1 MALISDGR
9 QYAGDACGSYVG
21 VPLVSVTTRSAFSR
35 DGDKA
40 KEKENKQKGSFR
52 FPEAEG

>member
-1 MALISDGR
+1 MALISDGQ

-21 VPLVSVTTRSAFSR
+21 VPLVPVATRSACSR
-35 DGDKA
+35 DGDKT
-40 KEKENKQKGSFR
+40 KEKENKQKGNFR